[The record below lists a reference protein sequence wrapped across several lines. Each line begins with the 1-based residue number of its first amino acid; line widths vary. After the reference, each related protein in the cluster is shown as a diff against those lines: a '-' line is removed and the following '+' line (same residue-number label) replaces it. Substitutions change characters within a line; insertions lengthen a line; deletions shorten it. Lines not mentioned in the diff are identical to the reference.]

1 MSTHELTAKVKKLKE
16 LKTFAEDVSLQ
27 LRIAQETADKL
38 QECADALSLS
48 RTEVIEQGI
57 DLIHKQVVE
66 KQ

>member
-1 MSTHELTAKVKKLKE
+1 MGKSK
-16 LKTFAEDVSLQ
+16 DVSLQ

>member
-1 MSTHELTAKVKKLKE
+1 MSPRTGRPPKMGKSK
-16 LKTFAEDVSLQ
+16 DVSLQ

-66 KQ
+66 KK